1 MDIPR
6 VQYFLVNQLDQQIQ
20 DSGVNID
27 PLDIPVYP
35 LKDSWPIRYHSAIA
49 LKLAKIYNQNPL
61 EIATKI
67 LQCLLSQSE
76 WVEITIDVIP
86 SGIIIFELTDQAV
99 VAWLKQM
106 TQTPLP
112 ISLSSP
118 LSSTTTFTENYN
130 QNLFAVQY
138 SHARCCSLL
147 RLADRDHIITIAE
160 PHPQTTPPF
169 WLFINPNPIP
179 WLDINGKLQLNHA
192 SEQQLIWQLLT
203 ALDACY
209 TSSETQFWQNKA
221 HQISDAFQ
229 AFYSQC
235 QIWGEVKLKTPKKAQ
250 ARLGLI
256 SVTQA
261 LLRYI
266 LQEKL
271 AIIAPLE
278 L

>member
-6 VQYFLVNQLDQQIQ
+6 VQHFLVNQLHQQIQ

-35 LKDSWPIRYHSAIA
+35 LKDSWPIRYHSTIA
-49 LKLAKIYNQNPL
+49 LKLAKINHQNPR

-67 LQCLLSQSE
+67 LQCLLSQGE
-76 WVEITIDVIP
+76 WVEITVDIIP
-86 SGIIIFELTDQAV
+86 SGIITFEFSDQAI

-112 ISLSSP
+112 TSSFSPTSTQTISL
-118 LSSTTTFTENYN
+118 N

-138 SHARCCSLL
+138 SHARCCSIL
-147 RLADRDHIITIAE
+147 RLADRDHLITIAE
-160 PHPQTTPPF
+160 PHPQTTPPL
-169 WLFINPNPIP
+169 WLLIKPNPIP
-179 WLDINGKLQLNHA
+179 WLDVNGKLQLNHN
-192 SEQQLIWQLLT
+192 SEQQLIWQTLT
-203 ALDACY
+203 ALDACD
-209 TSSETQFWQNKA
+209 TSSNLQYWQNRA
-221 HQISDAFQ
+221 NQISDAFQ

-235 QIWGEVKLKTPKKAQ
+235 QIWGEVKLQTPKKAQ

>member
-6 VQYFLVNQLDQQIQ
+6 VQYFLVNQLHQQIQ

-49 LKLAKIYNQNPL
+49 LKLAKINHQNPI
-61 EIATKI
+61 EIATQI
-67 LQCLLSQSE
+67 VHSLSFPNQG
-76 WVEITIDVIP
+76 VEMTMEVIP
-86 SGIIIFELTDQAV
+86 SGMIAFELTDHAV
-99 VAWLKQM
+99 VTWLKQM
-106 TQTPLP
+106 TQTPLSASSFSP
-112 ISLSSP
+112 TSTQTISL
-118 LSSTTTFTENYN
+118 N

-138 SHARCCSLL
+138 SHARCCSIL
-147 RLADRDHIITIAE
+147 RLADRDRLITLAQ
-160 PHPQTTPPF
+160 PHLQTTPPL
-169 WLFINPNPIP
+169 WLLIKPNPIP
-179 WLDINGKLQLNHA
+179 WLDVNGKLQLNHY
-192 SEQQLIWQLLT
+192 SEQQLIWQIIT

-209 TSSETQFWQNKA
+209 TSSEIQYWQNKA

-235 QIWGEVKLKTPKKAQ
+235 RIWGEVKLKTPKKAQ

-256 SVTQA
+256 LVTQA
-261 LLRYI
+261 ILRYI